1 MLTGIRTKTRFT
13 EERGLTLLEII
24 VVLAVVGL
32 LAAALMPMVLG
43 YLEDAK
49 KSKAEGEVR
58 VIAAALAN
66 LTKDLRHF
74 PAYTGTTNTGKADL
88 ELLCSAGS
96 LPDLAPG
103 VTGWPE
109 FAATTDCKEAGGKV
123 DTLENILIKNTP
135 LGDGTPF
142 NTTDRSKGQWR
153 GPYGDRFVADPWERA
168 YVVNI
173 KNGEVFTGDPAFP
186 ESLKKVIW
194 VLSAG
199 PNGVIDTRADSKS
212 TEGELFP
219 GGDDIAIRIK

>member
-1 MLTGIRTKTRFT
+1 MLTRIRSNPSRIG
-13 EERGLTLLEII
+13 EGGMTLLEII
-24 VVLAVVGL
+24 VVLAVIGL

-58 VIAAALAN
+58 VIAAALAK

-74 PAYTGTTNTGKADL
+74 PAYTGTKNSGKADI

-96 LPDLAPG
+96 LPQVIA
-103 VTGWPE
+103 TGWPT
-109 FAATTDCKEAGGKV
+109 FTATTDCKEAGGKV
-123 DTLENILIKNTP
+123 DALENILIKNTP

-142 NTTDRSKGQWR
+142 NTTDRSKGQWQ

-173 KNGEVFTGDPAFP
+173 KNGEVFTGDPAYP

-199 PNGVIDTRADSKS
+199 PNGVIDTPADSLS
-212 TEGELFP
+212 TSGELFP